1 VIEPIFEKQ
10 FIYDSYACRVG
21 KGTHAAVRRF
31 KEFLR
36 HNSYVLK
43 CDIEKYFPSIDH
55 QILLE
60 LINRRI
66 RDEKLISL
74 IAKIIE
80 NRPPDPDS
88 DIPKWFSG
96 DDLFTPLTRPR
107 GIPIGNLTS
116 QFFANIYLHEL
127 DAFVK
132 YKLQEKYYIRYV
144 DDLVVLGNDK
154 KHIHDIKNQINEF
167 LQTLRLKLH
176 PKKSKV
182 FPVRV
187 GTDFL
192 GYRIYPTH
200 SRIRRANVKRL
211 MIS

>member
-1 VIEPIFEKQ
+1 MHFPRRRRRRDANFKNSLLEVYFGDTKTKTYKHLFEKVCSFDNLYTAYIKARKGKRFKPDVDNFSYNLEHELIQLEKDLLDGSYEPGEYHQFMIHEPKERLISAAPFRDRVLHHAIHQVIEPIFEKQ

-80 NRPPDPDS
+80 NRPPDP
-88 DIPKWFSG
+88 G
-96 DDLFTPLTRPR
+96 V
-107 GIPIGNLTS
+107 
-116 QFFANIYLHEL
+116 YL
-127 DAFVK
+127 
-132 YKLQEKYYIRYV
+132 
-144 DDLVVLGNDK
+144 
-154 KHIHDIKNQINEF
+154 
-167 LQTLRLKLH
+167 
-176 PKKSKV
+176 
-182 FPVRV
+182 
-187 GTDFL
+187 
-192 GYRIYPTH
+192 
-200 SRIRRANVKRL
+200 
-211 MIS
+211 